1 MEIRFTHEH
10 SQNLREALELE
21 WLDTNGLG
29 GYASSTVVSCHTR
42 RYHGYLVAS
51 LDTPPGR
58 FVLLSGI
65 DETLVA
71 QGREFPLSCHKFP
84 GVFHPHGHRHLE
96 EFRLDHGPHAVYR
109 VGGIRI
115 HKSVMMVHG
124 ENTVLVR
131 YFVERADAPFSI
143 QIRPLLA
150 FRAADAL
157 TSENIFLQV
166 RTFPIE
172 NGFKI
177 QPYNGMPPLCLTTNI
192 RPGFSPSPLWYRQ
205 FEYVTDEQRGYP
217 GREDLFQPGV
227 FEFPLRTGRV
237 LVLRASTSDP
247 SASPLDLWKRE
258 ASRRATPPPAAR
270 ATARAARSGESP
282 AVRLAHQAD
291 DFLVRWPGGEPAV
304 VAGYPWFG
312 SWGRDTLI
320 SLPGLTFC
328 RGRAD
333 EGAAILLAMAAREHK
348 GLIPNCI
355 GSDGRAAYN
364 SVDASLWLFWAVQQ
378 LRRYGGSDAVVRDGL
393 WPAMKRILAAFA
405 RGTDFGIGMA
415 PSGLLR
421 AGDADTQ
428 LTWMDA
434 RLNGRPVTPRHG
446 FPVEVNALWYNAVCE
461 AVALARTFGDSGFAP
476 PAPPEQIAAAFRAMF
491 WYAAGGCLGDVHD
504 GARLDASVRPNQVFA
519 VSLPHSPLEP
529 DQATAVVRRVRD
541 DLLTPFGLRTLS
553 PTDPRYRGRYAGS
566 PEERDRSYHQGTA
579 WPWLLGHFGDAMLR
593 VSRNRSEAVAFL
605 RRSIA
610 PLLDNHLS
618 DAGLGSIS
626 EVFDGDPPHRPN
638 GCIAQAWSVA
648 EILRLLKVLDS
659 PSRRKGG

>member
-1 MEIRFTHEH
+1 MEIKFDHEH

-51 LDTPPGR
+51 LDSPPGR
-58 FVLLSGI
+58 FVLLSGV
-65 DETLVA
+65 DEMLVA
-71 QGREFPLSCHKFP
+71 QGREFPLACHKYP
-84 GVFHPHGHRHLE
+84 GVFNPHGHRHLE
-96 EFRLDHGPHAVYR
+96 EFRLDPGPHAVYR

-115 HKSVMMVHG
+115 HKSVLMVHG
-124 ENTVLVR
+124 ENTVLIR
-131 YFVERADAPFSI
+131 YYVESADAPFTI

-157 TSENIFLQV
+157 AHENIFLQV
-166 RTFPIE
+166 RTFPVT

-177 QPYNGMPPLCLTTNI
+177 QPYNGMPPLFITTNL
-192 RPGFSPSPLWYRQ
+192 RPGFLPSPVWYRQ
-205 FEYVTDEQRGYP
+205 FEYLADEQRGYP
-217 GREDLFQPGV
+217 GREDLFQPGM
-227 FEFPLRTGRV
+227 FEFS
-237 LVLRASTSDP
+237 LRAGRALVMAASTAES
-247 SASPLDLWKRE
+247 SASPLDLWERE
-258 ASRRATPPPAAR
+258 AERRAPRVAPARR
-270 ATARAARSGESP
+270 AERPADGAAE
-282 AVRLAHQAD
+282 RLARQAD
-291 DFLVRWPGGEPAV
+291 DFLVRWPAGEPAV

-320 SLPGLTFC
+320 ALPGLTFC
-328 RGRAD
+328 RGRLD
-333 EGAAILLAMAAREHK
+333 EGSAILAATAAREHN

-355 GSDGRAAYN
+355 GANGKAAYN

-378 LRRYGGSDAVVRDGL
+378 FRRHGGTDTVIRHAL
-393 WPAMKRILAAFA
+393 WPAMKRILAAYA

-415 PSGLLR
+415 PGGLLR

-434 RLNGRPVTPRHG
+434 RVNGRPVTPRHG

-461 AVALARTFGDSGFAP
+461 AVALAQAFGDADFEP
-476 PAPPEQIAAAFRAMF
+476 PAPPERIAAAFRSMF
-491 WYAAGGCLGDVHD
+491 WNAAGSCLGDVHD
-504 GARLDASVRPNQVFA
+504 GERLDASVRPNQILA

-553 PTDPRYRGRYAGS
+553 PTDPRYRGRYEGG
-566 PEERDRSYHQGTA
+566 PEERDLAYHQGTA
-579 WPWLLGHFGDAMLR
+579 WPWLLGPFADALLR
-593 VSRNRSEAVAFL
+593 VSSSRTEAVAFI
-605 RRSIA
+605 RQAIA
-610 PLLDNHLS
+610 PLLTDHVRS
-618 DAGLGSIS
+618 AGIGSIS
-626 EVFDGDPPHRPN
+626 EVFDGDPPHRPG

-648 EILRLLKVLDS
+648 EVLRLLGLIGGR
-659 PSRRKGG
+659 PPRKGG